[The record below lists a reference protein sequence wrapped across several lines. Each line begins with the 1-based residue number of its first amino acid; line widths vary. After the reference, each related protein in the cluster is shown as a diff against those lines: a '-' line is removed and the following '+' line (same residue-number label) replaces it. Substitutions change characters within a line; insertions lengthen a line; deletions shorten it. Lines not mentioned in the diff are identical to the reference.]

1 MRKLFDVDEYLRCI
15 GHEGEAKPDLDTLR
29 ALHKKHLM
37 AIAYNS
43 VSSLTRPPSRRG
55 TGVDLV
61 DIDED
66 ATFDAVIAEGHG
78 GGCIQLS
85 RLFFRLLRELGFD
98 VALLGGSTVEGA
110 QLFGTEVEHMLLLV
124 TLDDERWL
132 VDVGYAGP
140 SFLEPLRVG
149 EEIQVQYGV
158 QYRLV
163 EDAGSL
169 VLRRCARGG
178 RWHVVYRFTL
188 AVREPAAWS
197 EFERKVNE
205 KLRPTE
211 PGAGG
216 AGGVGGAGGGLLLC
230 SRAVDD
236 GQAVLKGRRYL
247 TVRDGREQVRTLV
260 DNDEYENLAAGILA
274 GPVG

>member
-1 MRKLFDVDEYLRCI
+1 MVRKVFDAEEYLRCI
-15 GHEGEAKPDLDTLR
+15 GHEGGTGQPKPDLDTLR

-37 AIAYNS
+37 AIPYNS

-85 RLFFRLLRELGFD
+85 RLFFRLLREVGFD
-98 VALLGGSTVEGA
+98 AALIGGSTVEGA
-110 QLFGTEVEHMLLLV
+110 QLFGTDVEHMLVLV
-124 TLDDERWL
+124 TLDGERWL

-163 EDAGSL
+163 EDAGHL

-188 AVREPAAWS
+188 TVREPAAWS
-197 EFERKVNE
+197 EFEGKVNE
-205 KLRPTE
+205 KLAATE

-216 AGGVGGAGGGLLLC
+216 GMLLC

-236 GQAVLKGRRYL
+236 GQAILKGRRYL

-260 DNDEYENLAAGILA
+260 DNAEYENLAAGILT

>member
-1 MRKLFDVDEYLRCI
+1 MFDVDAYLRRI
-15 GHEGEAKPDLDTLR
+15 GHEGETKPDLGTLR

-37 AIAYNS
+37 AIPYNS
-43 VSSLTRPPSRRG
+43 VVSLTRPPSRRRG
-55 TGVDLV
+55 GGVDLV

-66 ATFDAVIAEGHG
+66 TTFDVVIAEGNG

-98 VALLGGSTVEGA
+98 VALIGGSTVEGA
-110 QLFGTEVEHMLLLV
+110 QVFGTEVEHMLVLV

-163 EDAGSL
+163 ADAGSL
-169 VLRRCARGG
+169 VLRRRAQGG
-178 RWHVVYRFTL
+178 RWHIVYRFTL
-188 AVREPAAWS
+188 TVREPAAWS
-197 EFERKVNE
+197 EFEAKVNAN
-205 KLRPTE
+205 LAAAE

-216 AGGVGGAGGGLLLC
+216 LMLC
-230 SRAVDD
+230 SRALRD
-236 GQAVLKGRRYL
+236 GQAILKGRRYL
-247 TVRDGREQVRTLV
+247 TVRDGHEQVRTLI
-260 DNDEYENLAAGILA
+260 DTTEYENLAAGILT